1 MTTHFDSID
10 VQITK
15 ARNKIF
21 PPLVII
27 EYDELT
33 HEQMNK
39 IIEVTLDFEVKFTM
53 EHSNIDLNLKVQI

>member
-10 VQITK
+10 VQTTK